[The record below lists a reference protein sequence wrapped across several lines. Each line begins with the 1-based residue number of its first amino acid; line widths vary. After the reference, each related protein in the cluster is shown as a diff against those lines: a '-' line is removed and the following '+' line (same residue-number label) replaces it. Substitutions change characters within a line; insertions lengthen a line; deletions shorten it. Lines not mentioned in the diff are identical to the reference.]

1 MSNTIVL
8 ITPLSLII
16 KTQTLDSGRRN
27 KHFVWCF
34 MAKILVIDDCN
45 VSRVALRLCLE
56 QGGHTV
62 VEAETGCEGERKF
75 VASPTDIIFTDI
87 LMPDQDGLQTI
98 INIRKFNKQ
107 VPIIAMSAGLDVHNY
122 LHHSK
127 LLGAT
132 HAVPKPMSK
141 DVIEDLLKSVDAVEV
156 N

>member
-1 MSNTIVL
+1 
-8 ITPLSLII
+8 
-16 KTQTLDSGRRN
+16 
-27 KHFVWCF
+27 
-34 MAKILVIDDCN
+34 MANILVIDDCN
-45 VSRVALRLCLE
+45 LSRMALRLCLE
-56 QGGHTV
+56 QSGHTV

-75 VASPTDIIFTDI
+75 VASPADIIFTDI

-107 VPIIAMSAGLDVHNY
+107 VPIIAMSAGVDVHNY

-132 HAVPKPMSK
+132 HAVPKPMSI
-141 DVIEDLLKSVDAVEV
+141 DVIEDLLNSINVAEF